1 MRVHLSNCGAIHLV
15 EPNNFRA
22 LDVLVDP
29 QPAERLEQAIA
40 RVGTREG
47 DAHIWLSPQVL
58 RFLSCQAGNAEWE
71 TGFAAMLQFAK
82 QHGWVNEQGQVRAHI
97 TLAVEDQVVSIDDFK
112 AAMRALPAGISA
124 VTTGQGEE
132 VAGMIVSSLTSISAE
147 PPMVGFFAHESSS
160 MGEKLFQTGKFV
172 ANVLGEEHSKV
183 INSFLSQPQ
192 GRARFNEG
200 SWHTSEHQLPV
211 LSNALASLECD
222 IVCTQTLGTH
232 KLIVGKIRKSACSE
246 SSPVVNFNA
255 GTHRLA
261 PMLQQ

>member
-15 EPNNFRA
+15 EPDNFRA

-47 DAHIWLSPQVL
+47 DAHICLSPQVL
-58 RFLSCQAGNAEWE
+58 RFLSSQAGNEQWE
-71 TGFAAMLQFAK
+71 AGFSAMLGFARK
-82 QHGWVNEQGQVRAHI
+82 HGWVNEHGQVRAHI
-97 TLAVEDQVVSIDDFK
+97 TLAVEDQVVSVDDFK

-124 VTTGQGEE
+124 VTTGQGDDM
-132 VAGMIVSSLTSISAE
+132 AGMIVSSLTSISAE

-160 MGEKLFQTGKFV
+160 MGEKLFKTGKFV
-172 ANVLGEEHSKV
+172 ANVLGQEHSKV
-183 INSFLSQPQ
+183 IDSFIRQPQ

-200 SWHTSEHQLPV
+200 SWHESEHHLPV
-211 LSNALASLECD
+211 LSDALASMECD
-222 IVCTQTLGTH
+222 IVCTHTLGTH

-246 SSPVVNFNA
+246 SSPLVNFNA
-255 GTHRLA
+255 STHGLTPLA
-261 PMLQQ
+261 L